1 MKASPTLTNNLQAV
15 LADLIELHIQ
25 GKQAHWNIVGTN
37 FRDLHLQLDEIV
49 DAARQFADD
58 AAERMRALHALPDG
72 RSSTVAESTSL
83 APFPEGLISTK
94 DAIERIV
101 AALEAAVGTMR
112 KVHDEVDEEDPTTA
126 DLLHQFIEKLE
137 QFAWMV
143 NAEIMK
149 PTASVTGRTR
159 SSPFRHTRSIQR
171 PAPDFLSGA
180 GRCFLPARRSMLL
193 SGLGH
198 FPEDDGGKY
207 CRRRHQYQP
216 DRRGDMHP

>member
-15 LADLIELHIQ
+15 LADLIELHLQ

-58 AAERMRALHALPDG
+58 TAERMRALHALPDG
-72 RSSTVAESTSL
+72 RSSTVAKSTSL
-83 APFPEGLISTK
+83 AEFPGGLISTK

-126 DLLHQFIEKLE
+126 DLLHEIIAKLE
-137 QFAWMV
+137 QYAWMV
-143 NAEIMK
+143 NAETMK
-149 PTASVTGRTR
+149 ASASVT
-159 SSPFRHTRSIQR
+159 
-171 PAPDFLSGA
+171 APDT
-180 GRCFLPARRSMLL
+180 
-193 SGLGH
+193 
-198 FPEDDGGKY
+198 K
-207 CRRRHQYQP
+207 
-216 DRRGDMHP
+216 